1 MEAQERV
8 FDIIRELSGTENV
21 ELNASLQD
29 DISLDSLGMV
39 TLLIMIEDE
48 FKIELDEADMN
59 PFDLVT
65 VSDVVALV
73 KKYTEAA
80 HE

>member
-21 ELNASLQD
+21 ELDASLQE

-48 FKIELDEADMN
+48 FKIELDEVDMN

>member
-21 ELNASLQD
+21 ELDASLQE

-48 FKIELDEADMN
+48 FKIELDEVDMN

-73 KKYTEAA
+73 KRYTEAA

>member
-21 ELNASLQD
+21 ELDASLQE

-48 FKIELDEADMN
+48 FKIELDEVDMN

-73 KKYTEAA
+73 KKYTEAT

>member
-8 FDIIRELSGTENV
+8 FDIIRELSGVEKV